1 MGRAF
6 EFRKARKLKRWATMA
21 KTFTRISKDIAIA
34 VKDGG
39 PNIDSNFKL
48 RSIIQNAKASNMP
61 KDNIERA
68 IKNASNKNFENYKEV
83 VLEGYSVGGIAVIL
97 DCISDNNNR
106 TVGNVRSY
114 FNKTNGNLA
123 TNGSVEFIFK
133 KICFFKIKFD
143 GNKDEL
149 ELEFIDHGLVALEH
163 DNDLNHLIMYGE
175 FDSYGKI
182 FQELEYR
189 NIEIIESIISLSKK
203 YPGKHHLKFMITDF
217 DEGYQIQLR
226 SKIIKI
232 NLENDFIFELKQ
244 IPFIEIKIN

>member
-21 KTFTRISKDIAIA
+21 KTFTRLSKDIAIA

-48 RSIIQNAKASNMP
+48 RSIIQNAKSANMP

-123 TNGSVEFIFK
+123 TNGSVDFIFNK
-133 KICFFKIKFD
+133 VCFFKIKFD
-143 GNKDEL
+143 GNKNNSPTFGVCRYVPICNPMRSVTPSTNSMQPSTSL
-149 ELEFIDHGLVALEH
+149 PL
-163 DNDLNHLIMYGE
+163 YG
-175 FDSYGKI
+175 FDSSHLFSYFGI
-182 FQELEYR
+182 LRYITELM
-189 NIEIIESIISLSKK
+189 L
-203 YPGKHHLKFMITDF
+203 HAV
-217 DEGYQIQLR
+217 
-226 SKIIKI
+226 
-232 NLENDFIFELKQ
+232 
-244 IPFIEIKIN
+244 

>member
-48 RSIIQNAKASNMP
+48 RSIIQNAKAANMP
-61 KDNIERA
+61 KNNIERA
-68 IKNASNKNFENYKEV
+68 IKNDSNKNFENYKEV
-83 VLEGYSVGGIAVIL
+83 VLEGYSVGGVAIIL

-149 ELEFIDHGLVALEH
+149 ELEFIDHGLMALEQ
-163 DNDLNHLIMYGE
+163 DNDLNYLIMYGE

-182 FQELEYR
+182 FQELENR
-189 NIEIIESIISLSKK
+189 NIEIIES
-203 YPGKHHLKFMITDF
+203 DF
-217 DEGYQIQLR
+217 DRIP
-226 SKIIKI
+226 I
-232 NLENDFIFELKQ
+232 NYKNLNEQELQTFNK
-244 IPFIEIKIN
+244 FIEICNEDDDIQKISNNLQL

>member
-48 RSIIQNAKASNMP
+48 RSIIQNAKAANMP

-133 KICFFKIKFD
+133 KISFFKIKFD

-149 ELEFIDHGLVALEH
+149 ELEFIDHGLMALEH
-163 DNDLNHLIMYGE
+163 DNDLNYLIMYGE

-182 FQELEYR
+182 FQELENR
-189 NIEIIESIISLSKK
+189 NIEIIES
-203 YPGKHHLKFMITDF
+203 DF
-217 DEGYQIQLR
+217 DRIPMNY
-226 SKIIKI
+226 K
-232 NLENDFIFELKQ
+232 NLNEQELQTFNK
-244 IPFIEIKIN
+244 FIEICNEDDDIQKISHNLQL

>member
-48 RSIIQNAKASNMP
+48 RSIIQNAKAANMP

-68 IKNASNKNFENYKEV
+68 VKNASNKNFENYKEV

-133 KICFFKIKFD
+133 KISFFKIKFD

-149 ELEFIDHGLVALEH
+149 ELEFIDHGLLALEH
-163 DNDLNHLIMYGE
+163 DNDLNHFIMYGE

-182 FQELEYR
+182 FQELENR
-189 NIEIIESIISLSKK
+189 NIEIIES
-203 YPGKHHLKFMITDF
+203 DF
-217 DEGYQIQLR
+217 DRIPMNY
-226 SKIIKI
+226 K
-232 NLENDFIFELKQ
+232 NLNEQELQTFNK
-244 IPFIEIKIN
+244 FIEICNEDDDIQKISHNLQL

>member
-48 RSIIQNAKASNMP
+48 RSIIQNAKAANMP
-61 KDNIERA
+61 KDNIDRA

-83 VLEGYSVGGIAVIL
+83 VLEGYSIGGIAVIL

-106 TVGNVRSY
+106 TVGNIRSY

-149 ELEFIDHGLVALEH
+149 ELEFIDHGLMALEH

-182 FQELEYR
+182 FQELESR
-189 NIEIIESIISLSKK
+189 NIEIIES
-203 YPGKHHLKFMITDF
+203 DF
-217 DEGYQIQLR
+217 DRIPMNY
-226 SKIIKI
+226 K
-232 NLENDFIFELKQ
+232 NLNEQELQTFNK
-244 IPFIEIKIN
+244 FIEICNEDDDIQKISHNLQL

>member
-48 RSIIQNAKASNMP
+48 RSIIQNAKAANMP

-133 KICFFKIKFD
+133 KISFFKIKFD

-149 ELEFIDHGLVALEH
+149 ELEFIDHGLMALEH
-163 DNDLNHLIMYGE
+163 DNDLNHFIMYGE

-182 FQELEYR
+182 FQELENR
-189 NIEIIESIISLSKK
+189 NIEIIES
-203 YPGKHHLKFMITDF
+203 DF
-217 DEGYQIQLR
+217 DRIPMNY
-226 SKIIKI
+226 K
-232 NLENDFIFELKQ
+232 NLNEQELQTFNK
-244 IPFIEIKIN
+244 FIEICNEDDDIQKISHNLQL

>member
-48 RSIIQNAKASNMP
+48 RSIIQNAKAANMP

-83 VLEGYSVGGIAVIL
+83 VLEGYSVGGVAIIL

-123 TNGSVEFIFK
+123 TNGSVEFIF
-133 KICFFKIKFD
+133 
-143 GNKDEL
+143 N
-149 ELEFIDHGLVALEH
+149 
-163 DNDLNHLIMYGE
+163 
-175 FDSYGKI
+175 
-182 FQELEYR
+182 
-189 NIEIIESIISLSKK
+189 IISFFNLSSS
-203 YPGKHHLKFMITDF
+203 L
-217 DEGYQIQLR
+217 
-226 SKIIKI
+226 
-232 NLENDFIFELKQ
+232 
-244 IPFIEIKIN
+244 

>member
-48 RSIIQNAKASNMP
+48 RSIIQNAKAANMP

-83 VLEGYSVGGIAVIL
+83 VLEGYSVGGVAVIL

-114 FNKTNGNLA
+114 FNKTDGNLA

-133 KICFFKIKFD
+133 KISFFKIKFD

-149 ELEFIDHGLVALEH
+149 ELEFIDHGLMALEH
-163 DNDLNHLIMYGE
+163 DNNLNHFIMYGE

-182 FQELEYR
+182 FQELENR
-189 NIEIIESIISLSKK
+189 NIEIIES
-203 YPGKHHLKFMITDF
+203 DF
-217 DEGYQIQLR
+217 DRIPLNY
-226 SKIIKI
+226 K
-232 NLENDFIFELKQ
+232 NLNEKELQTFNK
-244 IPFIEIKIN
+244 FIEICKEDEDIQKISHNLQL